1 MKKINSELSK
11 MLIQLY
17 EIKKQKN
24 DVVRNQQYEKAAK
37 LRDIKR
43 NLERE
48 AYCLLFNSTDDSYD
62 WNKYDDGIRKYLKE
76 NYNIEYDSIE
86 SFKQMVRIMKL
97 NDLGI

>member
-1 MKKINSELSK
+1 MNTNLNKI
-11 MLIQLY
+11 LIQIY

-37 LRDIKR
+37 LRDIER

-62 WNKYDDGIRKYLKE
+62 WKKYEEGITKYLKD
-76 NYNIEYDSIE
+76 NYDIEYNSVN
-86 SFKQMVRIMKL
+86 SFTQINRIIKL
-97 NDLGI
+97 DELGI

>member
-1 MKKINSELSK
+1 MNTNLNK

-37 LRDIKR
+37 LRDIER

-62 WNKYDDGIRKYLKE
+62 WKKYEEGIVKYFKD
-76 NYNIEYDSIE
+76 NYDIDYHSIN
-86 SFKQMVRIMKL
+86 SLAQINRIIKL
-97 NDLGI
+97 DELGI